1 MGADGR
7 EGCRMLKQSGSTIYT
22 QSQKT
27 CVIYGMPMA
36 VDKAGYS
43 DASIDLELLG
53 EYILN
58 GVS

>member
-1 MGADGR
+1 
-7 EGCRMLKQSGSTIYT
+7 MLKQSGSTVFT

-43 DASIDLELLG
+43 DASIDLEMLG
-53 EYILN
+53 EQILN
-58 GVS
+58 GVM